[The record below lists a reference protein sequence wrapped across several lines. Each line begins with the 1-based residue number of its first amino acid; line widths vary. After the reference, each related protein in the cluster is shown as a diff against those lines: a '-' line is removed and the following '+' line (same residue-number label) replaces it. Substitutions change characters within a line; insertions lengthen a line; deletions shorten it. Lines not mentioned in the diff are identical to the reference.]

1 MGAMENYGALRV
13 VSVDNPAHVGK
24 RRTKKIFNS
33 VPEERLV
40 HLITRPL
47 VTIGRALSNDLILLD
62 SSVSRVHACLS
73 IDGQGWHLK
82 NVAEQNTIR
91 INGHV
96 VPCGEVVRV
105 QPQDIF
111 VLGGTALQL
120 VAPEQALEMPDSDAR
135 TDRSGEGEEP
145 RSQRNEVRDR
155 AQDFLLVDASRRVP
169 RWKEVSFAMADAA
182 EQVEREEQKA
192 GKALGVDYAE
202 VGRHAYLS
210 WTVPQRFRLQ
220 YGWIVLGLIF
230 LAVLLGTG
238 ITILFSNV
246 LGFSTLVQDV
256 LLNSFV
262 AFTIPLVPAIGINLL
277 VSLIDRFEREPWF
290 LRLGA
295 FFWGALIAIPAT
307 VFIEQYIQDRRISIL
322 GLHPS
327 IVASAFFYG
336 TNAGITEETTK
347 GLGLLLLFLVLRDEF
362 DNVTDGIVYGA
373 LIGAGFAMVENFSYF
388 ATNPQAV
395 VLLVIERVVLSWL
408 VHSTFTACF
417 GAALGSVRH
426 SNVRWQQIV
435 VPFAGYLAAVGLH
448 SLFDFVNLF
457 INMQVIAYHT
467 SERVVTFSLLAIA
480 ANYILPFIVQMVLLY
495 CLIKSLSHESQIIR
509 EFLVA
514 EVCNG
519 TVMVDEYVLLKHTF
533 VRSRVERHVLFKDGV
548 KQWRRVKMLYQA
560 EIDLAFRKWHVSMGD
575 RAKSGPRQP
584 EENYRQ
590 RIQRLHQLIAS
601 EG

>member
-1 MGAMENYGALRV
+1 MGAKENYGALRV
-13 VSVDNPAHVGK
+13 VSVDNPVHVGE
-24 RRTKKIFNS
+24 RHTKKVFNW

-40 HLITRPL
+40 HLITHPQ

-62 SSVSRVHACLS
+62 SSVSRVHACLI
-73 IDGQGWHLK
+73 IDEQGWHLK
-82 NVAEQNTIR
+82 NMSQQNTIS
-91 INGHV
+91 INGCV
-96 VPCGEVVRV
+96 VAYGESTTLH
-105 QPQDIF
+105 PQDTF
-111 VLGGTALQL
+111 VLGGTTLQL
-120 VAPEQALEMPDSDAR
+120 VAPQKALQLSVQDPL
-135 TDRSGEGEEP
+135 
-145 RSQRNEVRDR
+145 QDR
-155 AQDFLLVDASRRVP
+155 ADESDVQQRTGDQGQDVLSADKDQRLP
-169 RWKEVSFAMADAA
+169 RWKEVSFAMVDMAR
-182 EQVEREEQKA
+182 QVERVEQKA
-192 GKALGVDYAE
+192 GKTLGVDYRE
-202 VGRHAYLS
+202 VRKPSYLS

-220 YGWIVLGLIF
+220 YGWIVLGIIF
-230 LAVLLGTG
+230 LAVLLGAG
-238 ITILFSNV
+238 ITILFTNV

-256 LLNSFV
+256 LLNLFV

-295 FFWGALIAIPAT
+295 FFWGALISIPAT
-307 VFIEQYIQDRRISIL
+307 VFIEQYIQDRRLSIL

-336 TNAGITEETTK
+336 ANAGITEETTK

-388 ATNPQAV
+388 ATNPQSV

-417 GAALGSVRH
+417 GAALGSIRH
-426 SNVRWQQIV
+426 SSVRWQQIL

-467 SERVVTFSLLAIA
+467 SARVVTFSLLAVA

-495 CLIKSLSHESQIIR
+495 CLIKSLSHESEIIR
-509 EFLVA
+509 EFLVE
-514 EVCNG
+514 EVSTG
-519 TVMVDEYVLLKHTF
+519 VVTVDEYVLLQHTF

-548 KQWRRVKMLYQA
+548 KQWLHVKRLYQA

-575 RAKSGPRQP
+575 RAKHGPLQP
-584 EENYRQ
+584 EEQYRQ
-590 RIQRLHQLIAS
+590 RIQWLHRSIAS
-601 EG
+601 QDWA